1 MKDKKDTSIKI
12 VEEKIKE
19 KLEEIRPFL
28 NMEGGDISFI
38 KYEDHCVYVRMLGA
52 CAHCMAQ
59 DETLKEGVLSL
70 LLEENPEIEDVINV
84 LL

>member
-59 DETLKEGVLSL
+59 DETL
-70 LLEENPEIEDVINV
+70 
-84 LL
+84 

>member
-1 MKDKKDTSIKI
+1 MENKKNLVKQIQ
-12 VEEKIKE
+12 E

-28 NMEGGDISFI
+28 NMEGGDISFV
-38 KYEDHCVYVRMLGA
+38 KYEDHCVYVKLLGT
-52 CAHCMAQ
+52 CAHCVGQ

-70 LLEENPEIEDVINV
+70 LQEISPEIEDVINV